1 MMDMNRLASVAN
13 IKVVGVGGGGGNAV
27 NRMVSAGLSGVEFIS
42 INTDAQAL
50 ELSQAEQRIQIG
62 QKVTRGLG
70 AGGNPSVGL
79 KAADESRD
87 DIAAALEGADMVFIT
102 CGMGGGSG
110 TGAAPIVAEIARQ
123 YGALTVGVVTRPF
136 TFEGRRRASQAEE
149 GINAFKERVDT
160 LIVIPNDRLLHVVE
174 KRTSIQ
180 EAFRVA
186 DDLLRQ
192 GVQGISDIITIPG
205 LINVDFADIKT
216 IMSGAG
222 SALMGIGHATGDGR
236 AVMASKSAISSPL
249 LEASIEGASG
259 IIFNVTG
266 GSDLTLFEVN
276 EAAEVIYG
284 VASPDANIIFGAVI
298 DERLQGEI
306 KITAIATGFKD
317 QKHPLNNRQAEKS
330 RPAMSPPPAPRP
342 AAPPPAPPS
351 YSHQPQMAPSAQ
363 AAPQISPQMHPGNGS
378 APAPAVPQQPMVSQQ
393 PPVAAAPTPVAAAPV
408 PAQPVAPVAPAPAQ
422 VPPQSQTPVTPPP
435 APTPPP
441 VTPVQ
446 AAPAPAPLS
455 PPQGPPPEQLE
466 LPPFLQPRR

>member
-1 MMDMNRLASVAN
+1 MDMNRSAAVAN

-42 INTDAQAL
+42 VNTDAQAL

-62 QKVTRGLG
+62 TKVTRGLG
-70 AGGNPSVGL
+70 AGGNPTVGQ

-123 YGALTVGVVTRPF
+123 MGALTVGVVTRPF
-136 TFEGRRRASQAEE
+136 TFEGRRRWSQAEE
-149 GINAFKERVDT
+149 GINAFRERVDT

-186 DDLLRQ
+186 DDVLRQ

-205 LINVDFADIKT
+205 LINVDFADIKAV
-216 IMSGAG
+216 MAGAG
-222 SALMGIGHATGDGR
+222 SALMGIGYASGDGR
-236 AVMASKSAISSPL
+236 AAIASKAAISSPL

-306 KITAIATGFKD
+306 KITVLATGFKD
-317 QKHPLNNRQAEKS
+317 QKHPLNRQAEKA
-330 RPAMSPPPAPRP
+330 RPITPPAPAPRP
-342 AAPPPAPPS
+342 ATPPPAPVYTQQSFPQQS
-351 YSHQPQMAPSAQ
+351 YPQ
-363 AAPQISPQMHPGNGS
+363 AAAPGNG
-378 APAPAVPQQPMVSQQ
+378 
-393 PPVAAAPTPVAAAPV
+393 
-408 PAQPVAPVAPAPAQ
+408 AQPAAMPVAPAPA
-422 VPPQSQTPVTPPP
+422 P
-435 APTPPP
+435 APQP
-441 VTPVQ
+441 VIQQPVVQ
-446 AAPAPAPLS
+446 AAPPAPPPVAPAQPVQPAMVAPQTQHPITPPAAQPPAPAPQ
-455 PPQGPPPEQLE
+455 PPAPANNNLPPEQLE

>member
-1 MMDMNRLASVAN
+1 MDALNRLAAVAN

-27 NRMVSAGLSGVEFIS
+27 NRMVSSGLSGVEFIS

-62 QKVTRGLG
+62 TKVTRGLG
-70 AGGNPSVGL
+70 AGGNPAVGQ

-87 DIAAALEGADMVFIT
+87 DIAAAIEGADMVFIT

-110 TGAAPIVAEIARQ
+110 TGAAPIVAEIAKQ
-123 YGALTVGVVTRPF
+123 QGALTVGVVTRPF
-136 TFEGRRRASQAEE
+136 TFEGRRRWTQAEE
-149 GINAFKERVDT
+149 GISAFRERVDT
-160 LIVIPNDRLLHVVE
+160 LIIIPNDRLLHVVE

-186 DDLLRQ
+186 DDVLRQ

-205 LINVDFADIKT
+205 LINVDFADIKA
-216 IMSGAG
+216 IMAGAG
-222 SALMGIGHATGDGR
+222 SALMGIGHASGDAR
-236 AVMASKSAISSPL
+236 AAQASKAAISSPL

-306 KITAIATGFKD
+306 KITVLATGFKD
-317 QKHPLNNRQAEKS
+317 QK
-330 RPAMSPPPAPRP
+330 
-342 AAPPPAPPS
+342 
-351 YSHQPQMAPSAQ
+351 
-363 AAPQISPQMHPGNGS
+363 
-378 APAPAVPQQPMVSQQ
+378 
-393 PPVAAAPTPVAAAPV
+393 
-408 PAQPVAPVAPAPAQ
+408 
-422 VPPQSQTPVTPPP
+422 
-435 APTPPP
+435 
-441 VTPVQ
+441 
-446 AAPAPAPLS
+446 
-455 PPQGPPPEQLE
+455 
-466 LPPFLQPRR
+466 